1 MQANIE
7 LKRVVAEI
15 YSYVIAAQVKY
26 CKGDMKHPFFEQTYL
41 NIAMFNRGM
50 RKHADALAIWQRLEA
65 LQREL
70 YGEESPLL
78 LHTLKNI
85 GTCYTGLGKSE
96 EARGYLSNVVDIITR
111 CGSAKDSDDTKRK
124 DKEDIAGIYQ
134 SFYLTHVADRDFEK
148 ALEYTEKSHEII
160 KDIYGERSKRVA
172 SKYYQ
177 KANSCLILGRKD
189 EAIANIEKAIDV
201 HTNPAVDKYI
211 PKDGAQTTVA
221 KDASDFN
228 RIQFQNFLCSSLY
241 MQGKQL
247 DRVVTEAQK
256 GSTMCSAYQYA
267 PLKPECDRMKLEFD
281 GMVCKAKAMKEN
293 MSALEYK
300 AREAGAEEAPEVP
313 EQKIIAQ
320 KSTVSAG
327 QATATFFLSTGLA
340 LAGIL
345 AY

>member
-1 MQANIE
+1 M
-7 LKRVVAEI
+7 
-15 YSYVIAAQVKY
+15 
-26 CKGDMKHPFFEQTYL
+26 
-41 NIAMFNRGM
+41 
-50 RKHADALAIWQRLEA
+50 
-65 LQREL
+65 
-70 YGEESPLL
+70 
-78 LHTLKNI
+78 
-85 GTCYTGLGKSE
+85 
-96 EARGYLSNVVDIITR
+96 
-111 CGSAKDSDDTKRK
+111 
-124 DKEDIAGIYQ
+124 
-134 SFYLTHVADRDFEK
+134 ADRDFEK

-189 EAIANIEKAIDV
+189 DAVANIEKAIDV
-201 HTNPAVDKYI
+201 HTDPAVDKYI
-211 PKDGAQTTVA
+211 PKDGALTTVA

-241 MQGKQL
+241 MQGTQL

-256 GSTMCSAYQYA
+256 GSTMCGTYQYA

-293 MSALEYK
+293 MNALEYK
-300 AREAGAEEAPEVP
+300 AREAGIEEAPDVP
-313 EQKIIAQ
+313 DHKIIAQ
-320 KSTVSAG
+320 KSSVSAG
-327 QATATFFLSTGLA
+327 QATATFLLSTGLA